1 MHRFI
6 GLLANHTGAALDRS
20 EAYPGRTCNQP
31 IEMIKS
37 NYSLVPFLNM
47 KAEIIKHLS
56 ILTATGCTVLSILGT
71 SSSIAAPT
79 KRLVFAYIK
88 DAPPVS
94 FENNNSIL
102 DGYCGSLRTYLTN
115 QGWDIEDTSITYPE
129 RFKMLA
135 SKRLDITANL
145 LPAIEC
151 GPSTIT
157 KERKKELSSLG
168 RRDMAWF
175 SNPFFTTSTKI
186 LVNKKRLADLY
197 KIPGI
202 LTIGVQGATTN
213 QVIGKIFPTASIVT
227 VKSRADA
234 VDRLT
239 TSDAGRRIDAYTG
252 DEVILIA
259 LMKENT
265 KNLGDRFLI
274 EPKLYGYTHEQYG
287 IVVYNDKDLRDS
299 VNNWIDGDGQEARK
313 SLNNKQLVDS
323 WSESIVRTVYFHLFI
338 KLFSLAFLA
347 LLLTNSV
354 FLALLYNTLPLKIK
368 KKLLVWLRNKHR
380 RNTMNP
386 IANLLNVMFNKRF
399 TSVRE
404 FEVLLIVR
412 ELGFRPLFNEYLSE
426 GLSSDQA
433 IDKLS
438 RNLREIEERDSVLFK
453 ILSKWLDESGSQ
465 GLESLNNKLIEWF
478 RS

>member
-1 MHRFI
+1 
-6 GLLANHTGAALDRS
+6 
-20 EAYPGRTCNQP
+20 
-31 IEMIKS
+31 
-37 NYSLVPFLNM
+37 M
-47 KAEIIKHLS
+47 KADIIKRLS
-56 ILTATGCTVLSILGT
+56 ILTATSCTVLFILDA
-71 SSSIAAPT
+71 SSSIAAST
-79 KRLVFAYIK
+79 KKLVFAYIK

-94 FENNNSIL
+94 FENRNSIL
-102 DGYCGSLRTYLTN
+102 DGYCGNLRSYLTN
-115 QGWDIEDTSITYPE
+115 QGWNIEDISITYPE

-157 KERKKELSSLG
+157 KQRKDQLSSLARG
-168 RRDMAWF
+168 DMAWF

-186 LVNKKRLADLY
+186 LVNKKNLADLY
-197 KIPGI
+197 KNPGD

-213 QVIGKIFPTASIVT
+213 QVIEKIFPTASIVT

-239 TSDAGRRIDAYTG
+239 TSDASRRIDAYTG
-252 DEVILIA
+252 DEVILID

-265 KNLGDRFLI
+265 KSLGDGFLI
-274 EPKLYGYTHEQYG
+274 EPKLYGYTREQYG

-313 SLNNKQLVDS
+313 LLNNKNLVDS
-323 WSESIVRTVYFHLFI
+323 WSENIVRTGYFHLII
-338 KLFSLAFLA
+338 KLFSLAFIA
-347 LLLTNSV
+347 LLLTNPV
-354 FLALLYNTLPLKIK
+354 FLVLLYNILPLKIK
-368 KKLLVWLRNKHR
+368 KKLLAWLRDKHR

-386 IANLLNVMFNKRF
+386 IANLANVILNNRF

-404 FEVLLIVR
+404 YEVLLIVR
-412 ELGFRPLFNEYLSE
+412 ELGFRPLFNEYVSE

-438 RNLREIEERDSVLFK
+438 RTLREIEERDSVLSK

>member
-1 MHRFI
+1 MI
-6 GLLANHTGAALDRS
+6 ESG
-20 EAYPGRTCNQP
+20 YP
-31 IEMIKS
+31 
-37 NYSLVPFLNM
+37 LVPLLKMGAETM
-47 KAEIIKHLS
+47 KRLGV
-56 ILTATGCTVLSILGT
+56 LTATSCTILFILNT
-71 SSSIAAPT
+71 PSSFAAPT

-94 FENNNSIL
+94 YENGTSIL
-102 DGYCGSLRTYLTN
+102 DGYCGSLRSHLTN
-115 QGWDIEDTSITYPE
+115 QGWNIEDISITYPE

-135 SKRLDITANL
+135 SKRFDIAANL

-157 KERKKELSSLG
+157 KQRKDQLSSLARG
-168 RRDMAWF
+168 DMAWF

-186 LVNKKRLADLY
+186 LVNKKNLADLY
-197 KIPGI
+197 KNPGV

-213 QVIGKIFPTASIVT
+213 QVIEKIFPTASIVT

-239 TSDAGRRIDAYTG
+239 TNDASRRINAYTG
-252 DEVILIA
+252 DEVILID

-265 KNLGDRFLI
+265 KGLGDRFLI

-287 IVVYNDKDLRDS
+287 IVIYNDKDLRDF
-299 VNNWIDGDGQEARK
+299 VNSWIDGDGQEARK
-313 SLNNKQLVDS
+313 LLNNKHFVDS
-323 WSESIVRTVYFHLFI
+323 WSESIVRTGYFYLII
-338 KLFSLAFLA
+338 KLFSLVLLV
-347 LLLTNSV
+347 LLLTNPV
-354 FLALLYNTLPLKIK
+354 FLALIYNMLPFKIK
-368 KKLLVWLRNKHR
+368 KKLLTWLRDKQKR
-380 RNTMNP
+380 KTMNP
-386 IANLLNVMFNKRF
+386 IANLANAVLNNRF

-438 RNLREIEERDSVLFK
+438 RNLREIEERDSVLSK

-465 GLESLNNKLIEWF
+465 GVETLNNKLIEWF

>member
-1 MHRFI
+1 
-6 GLLANHTGAALDRS
+6 
-20 EAYPGRTCNQP
+20 
-31 IEMIKS
+31 
-37 NYSLVPFLNM
+37 M
-47 KAEIIKHLS
+47 KADIIKRLS
-56 ILTATGCTVLSILGT
+56 ILTATSCTVLFILDA
-71 SSSIAAPT
+71 SSSIAAST
-79 KRLVFAYIK
+79 KKLVFAYIK

-94 FENNNSIL
+94 FENRNSIL
-102 DGYCGSLRTYLTN
+102 DGYCGNLRSYLTN
-115 QGWDIEDTSITYPE
+115 QGWNIEDISITYPE

-135 SKRLDITANL
+135 SKRLDITASL

-157 KERKKELSSLG
+157 KQRKDQLSSLARG
-168 RRDMAWF
+168 DMAWF

-186 LVNKKRLADLY
+186 LVNKKKLADLY
-197 KIPGI
+197 KNPGD

-213 QVIGKIFPTASIVT
+213 QVIEKIFPTASIVT

-239 TSDAGRRIDAYTG
+239 TSDASRRIDAYTG
-252 DEVILIA
+252 DEVILID

-265 KNLGDRFLI
+265 KSLGDGFLI
-274 EPKLYGYTHEQYG
+274 EPKLYGYTREQYG

-313 SLNNKQLVDS
+313 LLNNKNLVDS
-323 WSESIVRTVYFHLFI
+323 WSGNIVRTGYFHLII
-338 KLFSLAFLA
+338 KLFSLAFIA
-347 LLLTNSV
+347 LLLTNPV
-354 FLALLYNTLPLKIK
+354 FLVLLYNILPLKIK
-368 KKLLVWLRNKHR
+368 KKLLAWLRDKHR

-386 IANLLNVMFNKRF
+386 IANLANVILNNRF

-404 FEVLLIVR
+404 YEVLLIVR
-412 ELGFRPLFNEYLSE
+412 ELGFRPLFNEYVSE

-438 RNLREIEERDSVLFK
+438 RTLREIEERDSVLSK

>member
-1 MHRFI
+1 
-6 GLLANHTGAALDRS
+6 
-20 EAYPGRTCNQP
+20 
-31 IEMIKS
+31 
-37 NYSLVPFLNM
+37 M
-47 KAEIIKHLS
+47 KADIIKRLS
-56 ILTATGCTVLSILGT
+56 ILTATSCTVLFILDA
-71 SSSIAAPT
+71 SSSIAAST
-79 KRLVFAYIK
+79 KKLVFAYTK

-94 FENNNSIL
+94 FENRNSIL
-102 DGYCGSLRTYLTN
+102 DGYCGNLRSYLTN
-115 QGWDIEDTSITYPE
+115 QGWNIEDLSIAYPE

-135 SKRLDITANL
+135 SKRLDIAANQ

-157 KERKKELSSLG
+157 KQRKDQLSSLARG
-168 RRDMAWF
+168 NMAWF

-186 LVNKKRLADLY
+186 LVNKKSLINLY
-197 KIPGI
+197 KNPSI

-213 QVIGKIFPTASIVT
+213 QVIEKIFPTATIVK
-227 VKSRADA
+227 VESRADA

-239 TSDAGRRIDAYTG
+239 TSDASRRIDAYTG
-252 DEVILIA
+252 DEVILID

-265 KNLGDRFLI
+265 KILGDGFLI

-299 VNNWIDGDGQEARK
+299 VNNWIDGDDQEARK
-313 SLNNKQLVDS
+313 LLNNKNRFDT
-323 WSESIVRTVYFHLFI
+323 WSENIVRTSYFHLVI

-347 LLLTNSV
+347 LLLTNPV
-354 FLALLYNTLPLKIK
+354 FLALLYNILPLKIK
-368 KKLLVWLRNKHR
+368 KKVLAWLRDKHK

-386 IANLLNVMFNKRF
+386 VANLVNVILNNRL

-404 FEVLLIVR
+404 YEVLLIVR

-438 RNLREIEERDSVLFK
+438 RNLREIEERDSVLSK